1 MDEINILLLG
11 ETGAG
16 KSTFINAF
24 ANYFKFNTLDDAIFG
39 ELDVLITSRFTI
51 TNEDYEMKTIT
62 VVGEDDEYDMV
73 GNVGESSTQVCG
85 IYVFHA
91 GNRVIRLI
99 DTPGI
104 GDTRGIKYDEKNFE
118 NILKNIS
125 QHKYLNGICILLKPN
140 NARLNI
146 TFKFCIQELLSHL
159 HKSAKDNIVFCFTN
173 TRGTFFRPGDTFPVL
188 KRQLQEL
195 KETFDIEIKIGR
207 NIIYCFDNESFR
219 FLAAKKEGMMFTDD
233 EKRNFAS
240 SWKKSKEESVRL
252 LQYIKDR
259 EPHEIIDT
267 ISLNNA
273 RQTVLLL
280 REPLAEID
288 RNIQENIVETE
299 KLKEEIQRA
308 DLSNEEL
315 IKKLY
320 IPHIELKIILLER
333 PKVVCK
339 NIYCQVY
346 NSDTSTCHV
355 KWKKLNIYMLE
366 NKGAMMFGECKSCG
380 CPAKKHKVSFYES
393 ETEYSKKIDN
403 NIENEISESTID
415 QIHKQD
421 HIEVLQG
428 KINQLKEQQNTIN
441 EIVTKFTQFLMQN
454 AIAVFNDAYVE
465 YLDYII
471 HLEREKANN
480 SENNIL
486 KGLEEVKRKYNEK
499 VYMIK
504 KMIENNESS
513 SCSLSSKDILEL
525 EKQLYLLPNIGKYLR
540 DVKKAEEKAFK
551 YRESHHKFP
560 KNMMNVLKQIFAISC
575 N

>member
-1 MDEINILLLG
+1 
-11 ETGAG
+11 
-16 KSTFINAF
+16 
-24 ANYFKFNTLDDAIFG
+24 
-39 ELDVLITSRFTI
+39 
-51 TNEDYEMKTIT
+51 MKTIT
-62 VVGEDDEYDMV
+62 VIGEEDEFDMV
-73 GNVGESSTQVCG
+73 DDVGESSTQVCG

-91 GNRVIRLI
+91 GHRVIRLI

-140 NARLNI
+140 NARLTI

-195 KETFDIEIKIGR
+195 KESFDIEIKINK

-252 LQYIKDR
+252 LQYIKDL
-259 EPHEIIDT
+259 EPHEILDT

-280 REPLAEID
+280 REPLADIE

-315 IKKLY
+315 IKRLY
-320 IPHIELKIILLER
+320 VPHIELKIIPLER
-333 PKVVCK
+333 PRVVCK
-339 NIYCQVY
+339 NISCQVY

-355 KWKKLNIYMLE
+355 KWKKLNIFMLE
-366 NKGAMMFGECKSCG
+366 NKGAMMFGNCKSCG
-380 CPAKKHKVSFYES
+380 CTAKKHKINFYES
-393 ETEYSKKIDN
+393 ETEYKKKIDK
-403 NIENEISESTID
+403 NIENEISESKID
-415 QIHKQD
+415 QIKKQN
-421 HIEVLQG
+421 HIEELQE
-428 KINQLKEQQNTIN
+428 KINQLKEQQNTIG
-441 EIVTKFTQFLMQN
+441 EIITQFTQFLMQN
-454 AIAVFNDAYVE
+454 AIAAFNDAYVE

-471 HLEREKANN
+471 HLEREKANA
-480 SENNIL
+480 SENNVL
-486 KGLEEVKRKYNEK
+486 KGLEEIKRKYNEK
-499 VYMIK
+499 VNIIK
-504 KMIENNESS
+504 NMIENNESS
-513 SCSLSSKDILEL
+513 SCSLSSEDILRL
-525 EKQLYLLPNIGKYLR
+525 EKQLYLLPNIGRYLR

-560 KNMMNVLKQIFAISC
+560 KSMKNVLKSIFVISNC
-575 N
+575 